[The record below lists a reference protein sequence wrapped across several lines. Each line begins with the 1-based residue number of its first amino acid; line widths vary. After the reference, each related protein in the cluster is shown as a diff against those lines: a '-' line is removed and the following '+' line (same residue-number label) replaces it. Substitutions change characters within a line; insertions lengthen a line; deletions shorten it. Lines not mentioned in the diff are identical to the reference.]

1 MDRVDHTDEDPVI
14 GLGVLLDDP
23 EDPGPVALA
32 GQLDVEASDREP
44 EQCRE
49 ELPVVHVSA
58 VSRILVAPR
67 ARVNPDP
74 RPLLWRKTLE
84 DAVVEGHEVVQ
95 ETLGRIE
102 LDRQPPLRE
111 IDLHAVGASL
121 QAPPDVLLG
130 LAHQVV
136 GRPDAGAA
144 TGVLRRAGGD
154 LQAAELLAGQ

>member
-1 MDRVDHTDEDPVI
+1 RAQLGGPDILCRLEDPVANLFWRLDRGMDRVDHTDEDPVI

-74 RPLLWRKTLE
+74 RP
-84 DAVVEGHEVVQ
+84 
-95 ETLGRIE
+95 
-102 LDRQPPLRE
+102 
-111 IDLHAVGASL
+111 
-121 QAPPDVLLG
+121 
-130 LAHQVV
+130 
-136 GRPDAGAA
+136 
-144 TGVLRRAGGD
+144 
-154 LQAAELLAGQ
+154 